1 MKQPPLYLVA
11 GIFLLGA
18 VLFVSWLYLESRKSN
33 DATSESAPSTTSPVN
48 EKNSADAN
56 EVYASLDEE
65 NFGEAR
71 RLIAEIKSPM
81 LRESLK
87 TEMNQLIEAKLHA
100 GAEDQTLLD
109 LFLTEQCPYEDFWL
123 EVAMRVRLSADVEHA
138 VQWFEAHKGVMKPPL
153 RERAALALCRHYG
166 NLLEWQKARE
176 MHTYIE
182 DEKLAKVVDGEIG
195 GAMER
200 RLRRDVLAN
209 PQVTMASLLQKDSPY
224 EVFWLEVAMNE
235 LLLKRP
241 LEAGEWYQSAK
252 ATLLPEQ
259 HERIALACLR
269 MQLGQNQIK
278 EARQWRPLIVSSEL
292 AEVVDRELGVE
303 VEE

>member
-18 VLFVSWLYLESRKSN
+18 VLFVSWLYMESRKSN
-33 DATSESAPSTTSPVN
+33 DATTESAPSSASPVN
-48 EKNSADAN
+48 EKNSTDAN
-56 EVYASLDEE
+56 EVYDALDEE

-71 RLIAEIKSPM
+71 RLISEIKSPM

-166 NLLEWQKARE
+166 NLLEWQKA
-176 MHTYIE
+176 
-182 DEKLAKVVDGEIG
+182 
-195 GAMER
+195 
-200 RLRRDVLAN
+200 
-209 PQVTMASLLQKDSPY
+209 
-224 EVFWLEVAMNE
+224 
-235 LLLKRP
+235 
-241 LEAGEWYQSAK
+241 
-252 ATLLPEQ
+252 
-259 HERIALACLR
+259 
-269 MQLGQNQIK
+269 
-278 EARQWRPLIVSSEL
+278 
-292 AEVVDRELGVE
+292 
-303 VEE
+303 